1 MMQNPI
7 KKRQKIKKTNS
18 FLKRFAFSFI
28 LVFIF
33 VTLDY
38 KSGSVGEARKA
49 ATYYK
54 PTPNSWNYVYDHL
67 PDIILVSFCGALP
80 FAILISPFVQDM

>member
-1 MMQNPI
+1 MQNPI
-7 KKRQKIKKTNS
+7 KKRQKIKKLNS
-18 FLKRFAFSFI
+18 FMKRFAFSFI

-54 PTPNSWNYVYDHL
+54 PTPNSWNYVYEHL
-67 PDIILVSFCGALP
+67 PNIILVSFCGALP
-80 FAILISPFVQDM
+80 